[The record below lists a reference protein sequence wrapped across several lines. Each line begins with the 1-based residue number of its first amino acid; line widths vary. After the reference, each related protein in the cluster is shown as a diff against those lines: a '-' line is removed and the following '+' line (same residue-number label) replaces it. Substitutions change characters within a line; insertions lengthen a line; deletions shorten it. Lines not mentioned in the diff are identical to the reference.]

1 MTATPSWLGAAPP
14 YIKVYAMAKAFNA
27 FRGIDMEDFPIW
39 LKLLIWGTIGLT
51 VGYALYGMIVSFT
64 QS

>member
-1 MTATPSWLGAAPP
+1 
-14 YIKVYAMAKAFNA
+14 MAKAFNA

-51 VGYALYGMIVSFT
+51 VGYAPYGMIVSLT